1 VRIAHRL
8 HTMVV
13 WLMYCGVIRSGP
25 QEFLPEDRAWGSAF
39 HRPISNSVL
48 GAKLPAE
55 KGAQLLDE
63 TQNPG
68 RTHRNVAEHQVAGA
82 PHTARQPVER
92 KIGGIAAAAFSS
104 GTLI

>member
-1 VRIAHRL
+1 
-8 HTMVV
+8 MVV

-63 TQNPG
+63 TQNPAELIEMWLNTKWQER
-68 RTHRNVAEHQVAGA
+68 RTQLASR
-82 PHTARQPVER
+82 
-92 KIGGIAAAAFSS
+92 
-104 GTLI
+104 